1 MTRQRVDIC
10 TAWQKVSGVFKAP
23 AVLAVAILLSLS
35 GCGKESH
42 APGTVRDSAP
52 ANVMLVLG
60 SPSVKSGEDYSSIR
74 SIRIY
79 AFRHDSADTQP
90 VGYFYNADVNGE
102 GPFYCPVDLS
112 ESGPIDFL
120 VLLNDDRIKTDD
132 SNRPD
137 GSTTRSKLESI
148 TFTDIIRQEGDGTG
162 AIVPMCNERI
172 TDAEAEADADNFTFN
187 VEPDAEWQII
197 PIDVKRSVGRVVL
210 NLAKSGDIDVTVTS
224 VILRKGPQTA
234 PLVLADNV
242 INGTSHY
249 YSSANGSEILTGP
262 GSEAELQEGE
272 PATIAETMLLP
283 NPYGSSDPDS
293 FNASVSN
300 YADKGEEKS
309 YRLEIKYTVTHST
322 GISEEATKTVYLPQA
337 IANRQITVEGTISS
351 RTDVTMNVIVN
362 SWTEHD
368 IDVPPFE

>member
-79 AFRHDSADTQP
+79 AFQNGSADTQP

-112 ESGPIDFL
+112 ESGLIDFL
-120 VLLNDDRIKTDD
+120 VLLNDDRIETAD

-172 TDAEAEADADNFTFN
+172 TGAGIDANNFTFT
-187 VEPDAEWQII
+187 VEENSDWQII
-197 PIDVKRSVGRVVL
+197 PVDVKRSVGKAML
-210 NLAKSGDIDVTVTS
+210 KLAKSGEIDVNVTN
-224 VILRKGPQTA
+224 VTLRKGPVTA
-234 PLVLADNV
+234 PLVLQDDV
-242 INGTSHY
+242 INATGY
-249 YSSANGSEILTGP
+249 YYYETNNDSETLINT
-262 GSEAELQEGE
+262 AVELADGE
-272 PATIAETMLLP
+272 PATIAETLLLP
-283 NPYGSSDPDS
+283 NPYGSSHADRFEAEYNNYDS
-293 FNASVSN
+293 V
-300 YADKGEEKS
+300 DRT
-309 YRLEIKYTVTHST
+309 YRLDITYTVRPHDTSQT
-322 GISEEATKTVYLPQA
+322 TTTTKTVFLPQVR
-337 IANRQITVEGTISS
+337 ANENLIIEGTISS

-362 SWTEHD
+362 SWTEHN

>member
-35 GCGKESH
+35 GCGKESPV
-42 APGTVRDSAP
+42 PGTVRDSAP

-79 AFRHDSADTQP
+79 AFRNGSADTQP

-120 VLLNDDRIKTDD
+120 VLLNDDRIETDD

-137 GSTTRSKLESI
+137 GGTTRSDLERI

-172 TDAEAEADADNFTFN
+172 TGAGADADNFTFN
-187 VEPDAEWQII
+187 VDPDAEWQII
-197 PIDVKRSVGRVVL
+197 PVDVKRSVGRVVL
-210 NLAKSGDIDVTVTS
+210 NLAKSGDIDVTVTN

-249 YSSANGSEILTGP
+249 YSSANGSEILIGT
-262 GSEAELQEGE
+262 GSEAGLQEGE

-293 FNASVSN
+293 FNASDSN

-309 YRLEIKYTVTHST
+309 YRLEIKYTVSPHGT

-351 RTDVTMNVIVN
+351 RVTSSFEIVATA
-362 SWTEHD
+362 WTEKD
-368 IDVPPFE
+368 MSITFD

>member
-79 AFRHDSADTQP
+79 AFRNDSADTQP

-112 ESGPIDFL
+112 ESGLIDFL
-120 VLLNDDRIKTDD
+120 VLLNDDRIKTAD

-137 GSTTRSKLESI
+137 GSTTRSKLEGI
-148 TFTDIIRQEGDGTG
+148 TFTDIIRQEGDRTG

-172 TDAEAEADADNFTFN
+172 TGAGEDADNFTFN
-187 VEPDAEWQII
+187 VDPDAEWQII
-197 PIDVKRSVGRVVL
+197 PVDVKRSVGRVVL
-210 NLAKSGDIDVTVTS
+210 NLAKSGDIDVTVTN

-242 INGTSHY
+242 INGTSNY
-249 YSSANGSEILTGP
+249 YGSNKGSEILIGT
-262 GSEAELQEGE
+262 GSEAGLQEGE

-293 FNASVSN
+293 FNASDSN
-300 YADKGEEKS
+300 YADEGKS
-309 YRLEIKYTVTHST
+309 YRLEIKYTVSPHGT

-362 SWTEHD
+362 FWTEHV

>member
-60 SPSVKSGEDYSSIR
+60 SPSVKSGEDYNSIR

-79 AFRHDSADTQP
+79 AFQNDPSADTQP

-112 ESGPIDFL
+112 ESGRINFL
-120 VLLNDDRIKTDD
+120 VLLNDDRIETSDT
-132 SNRPD
+132 NRPD
-137 GSTTRSKLESI
+137 EGTTRSELERI
-148 TFTDIIRQEGDGTG
+148 TFTDIIRQEGDRTG

-172 TDAEAEADADNFTFN
+172 IGAGADTDNFTFN
-187 VEPDAEWQII
+187 VDPDAEWQII
-197 PIDVKRSVGRVVL
+197 PVDVKRSVGRVVL

-224 VILRKGPQTA
+224 VILRKGPRTA

-242 INGTSHY
+242 INGTSNY
-249 YSSANGSEILTGP
+249 YSSNNGSETLIGT
-262 GSEAELQEGE
+262 GSEAKLQEGE

-293 FNASVSN
+293 FNASDSN
-300 YADKGEEKS
+300 YDDSENS

>member
-35 GCGKESH
+35 GCSEEKY
-42 APGTVRDSAP
+42 AASAGARHGGP

-60 SPSVKSGEDYSSIR
+60 SPSVKSGEDYSSIH

-79 AFRHDSADTQP
+79 AFRNDSDNTAP
-90 VGYFYNADVNGE
+90 VGYFYNEDISGE
-102 GPFYCPVDLS
+102 GPFYCPIDLK
-112 ESGPIDFL
+112 ESGSLDFL
-120 VLLNDDRIKTDD
+120 VLLNDNRIETGGDFNDR
-132 SNRPD
+132 NE
-137 GSTTRSKLESI
+137 STTRSQLEDI
-148 TFTDIIRQEGDGTG
+148 TFTGIDRGEDDSIGP
-162 AIVPMCNERI
+162 IVPMCNERI
-172 TDAEAEADADNFTFN
+172 TGAGIDANNFTFT
-187 VEPDAEWQII
+187 VEENSDWQII
-197 PIDVKRSVGRVVL
+197 PVDVKRSVGKAML
-210 NLAKSGDIDVTVTS
+210 KLAKSGDINVTVTS
-224 VILRKGPQTA
+224 VILRKGPLTA

-242 INGTSHY
+242 INGTSNY
-249 YSSANGSEILTGP
+249 YSSNNGSETLIGT

-272 PATIAETMLLP
+272 PATIAETLLLP

-293 FNASVSN
+293 FNASDSRYDN
-300 YADKGEEKS
+300 EGQS
-309 YRLEIKYTVTHST
+309 YRLEIKYTVTHGT
-322 GISEEATKTVYLPQA
+322 GISEKATKTVYLPQA

-362 SWTEHD
+362 SWKEHK

>member
-35 GCGKESH
+35 GCGKESPV
-42 APGTVRDSAP
+42 PGTVRDSAP

-79 AFRHDSADTQP
+79 AFRNGSADTQP

-120 VLLNDDRIKTDD
+120 VLLNDDRIETDD

-137 GSTTRSKLESI
+137 GGTTRSDLERI
-148 TFTDIIRQEGDGTG
+148 TFTDIIRQEGDRTG
-162 AIVPMCNERI
+162 AIVPMCNEKRI
-172 TDAEAEADADNFTFN
+172 IGAGEDTNNFTFY
-187 VEPDAEWQII
+187 VDPDAEWQII
-197 PIDVKRSVGRVVL
+197 PVDVKRSVGRVVL
-210 NLAKSGDIDVTVTS
+210 NLAKSGDIDVTVTN

-242 INGTSHY
+242 INGTIHY
-249 YSSANGSEILTGP
+249 YSSTNGSETLIGT

-293 FNASVSN
+293 FNASDSK
-300 YADKGEEKS
+300 YAEEGYS
-309 YRLEIKYTVTHST
+309 YRLEIKYTVTHGT
-322 GISEEATKTVYLPQA
+322 DISEATKTVYLPQA

-362 SWTEHD
+362 SWKEHK